1 MINKI
6 LAWFN
11 AEEESVEPLDVKLAE
26 AVLLVE
32 VMMADNRVDEQELQ
46 GIHEVLE
53 QEFALTRA
61 EQDEVIEAAEQ
72 MVRESNDLFRFTQCL
87 NDHFDVERKYQF
99 IVTLWRI
106 AFADGELDQ
115 YEDHM
120 IRKINELLYLHHS
133 HFIRAKHEAGIPS
146 GG

>member
-11 AEEESVEPLDVKLAE
+11 AEEESADSLDVKLAE

-32 VMMADNRVDEQELQ
+32 VMMADNRVDDQEIQ
-46 GIHEVLE
+46 GIREVLA
-53 QEFALTRA
+53 QEFSLSQR

-72 MVRESNDLFRFTQCL
+72 MVQESNDLYRFTECL
-87 NDHFDVERKYQF
+87 NSHFDVERKFQF
-99 IVTLWRI
+99 IVKLWRI
-106 AFADGELDQ
+106 AFADGDLDQ

-133 HFIRAKHEAGIPS
+133 HFMRAKHEAMEQS
-146 GG
+146 

>member
-11 AEEESVEPLDVKLAE
+11 AAEESVEPLDVKLAE

-32 VMMADNRVDEQELQ
+32 VMMADNRIDEQELQ
-46 GIHEVLE
+46 SIHEVLE

-99 IVTLWRI
+99 IVKLWRI

-133 HFIRAKHEAGIPS
+133 HFMRAKHEAS
-146 GG
+146 AS